1 MWTMLFFLWII
12 PIAVAVVGFAR
23 VLDGKAALKDN
34 ERRLLFDE
42 TKNAEF
48 GIWLGVKL
56 GLLAAVFFTA
66 ALIQGILLPN
76 LGSFWLVT
84 GPLLT
89 GSAAILL
96 LGLLLRRPA
105 SRRSP
110 RLRESM
116 SRMQTTAA
124 RIADNLF
131 R

>member
-1 MWTMLFFLWII
+1 MLLFLWII
-12 PIAVAVVGFAR
+12 PIAVVAVGFVR
-23 VLDGKAALKDN
+23 MLDGKAALKDN
-34 ERRLLFDE
+34 ERRLFFDE

-56 GLLAAVFFTA
+56 GLLAAVFFIA

-76 LGSFWLVT
+76 LSGLWLVT

-89 GSAAILL
+89 GSVAIVL

-110 RLRESM
+110 RFRESM

-124 RIADNLF
+124 RIAENLF

>member
-1 MWTMLFFLWII
+1 MWTMLLFLWII
-12 PIAVAVVGFAR
+12 PIAVVAVGFVR
-23 VLDGKAALKDN
+23 MLDGKAALKDN
-34 ERRLLFDE
+34 ERRLFFDE

-56 GLLAAVFFTA
+56 GLLAAVFFIA

-76 LGSFWLVT
+76 LSGLWLVT

-89 GSAAILL
+89 GSVAIVL

-110 RLRESM
+110 RFRESM

-124 RIADNLF
+124 RIAENLF

>member
-12 PIAVAVVGFAR
+12 PIAVVVVGFVR
-23 VLDGKAALKDN
+23 MLDGKAALKDN
-34 ERRLLFDE
+34 ERQLFFDE
-42 TKNAEF
+42 TKHADF

-76 LGSFWLVT
+76 LSTLWLVT

-89 GSAAILL
+89 GSAAIVL
-96 LGLLLRRPA
+96 LGLSLRGPA

-124 RIADNLF
+124 RIAENLF